1 MIKLKKE
8 GLVVF
13 IIVALNCILM
23 AFIDGVFS
31 ANYMQKSIFKL
42 IIFMLLPLFCLRKHN
57 NSHEIKKI
65 FKINKDS
72 HSILKSLALGLGVYI
87 FIIGAYFTI
96 GNFFDFSQI
105 TSSLENG
112 IGVNRSNF
120 IFVAL
125 YISFINSLLEEF
137 FFRGYAFIYLKK
149 YTTKKVAYI
158 FSSLAFA
165 IYHVAMMI
173 TWFDFILISLLIFS
187 LFVGGIIF
195 DFLDEK
201 SGTIYNSWFVHMFAN
216 FAINT
221 IGLILFG
228 IL

>member
-8 GLVVF
+8 ALAIF
-13 IIVALNCILM
+13 IIVVLNCILM

-31 ANYMQKSIFKL
+31 ANYIQKSIFK
-42 IIFMLLPLFCLRKHN
+42 IIVFMLLPLFYLKKHN
-57 NSHEIKKI
+57 NLHEIKKI
-65 FKINKDS
+65 FKISKDN
-72 HSILKSLALGLGVYI
+72 HSILKSLTLGFAVYLL
-87 FIIGAYFTI
+87 IIGSYFTI
-96 GNFFDFSQI
+96 GSYFDFNQI
-105 TSSLENG
+105 TSSLESG
-112 IGVNRSNF
+112 IGVNRNNF

-149 YTTKKVAYI
+149 YTTKKVAYV

-173 TWFDFILISLLIFS
+173 TWFDFILIALLIFS
-187 LFVGGIIF
+187 LFVSGVIF
-195 DFLDEK
+195 NFLDDK
-201 SGTIYNSWFVHMFAN
+201 SETIYNSWFVHMFAN
-216 FAINT
+216 FSINT

>member
-1 MIKLKKE
+1 MFKFKKE
-8 GLVVF
+8 SLVVF
-13 IIVALNCILM
+13 IIVILNCILM

-31 ANYMQKSIFKL
+31 ANYLQKSIFKI
-42 IIFMLLPLFCLRKHN
+42 IIFMLLPLLYLKKH
-57 NSHEIKKI
+57 HHLDEIKNI
-65 FKINKDS
+65 FKRKRDN
-72 HSILKSLALGLGVYI
+72 HSIFKSFTLG
-87 FIIGAYFTI
+87 IGIYLLIVVSYFTI
-96 GNFFDFSQI
+96 GNYFDFNQI
-105 TSSLENG
+105 TSSLESG
-112 IGVNRSNF
+112 IGVNSSNF

-158 FSSLAFA
+158 FSSLTFA

-173 TWFDFILISLLIFS
+173 TWFDFTLLALLIFS
-187 LFVGGIIF
+187 LFIGGVIF
-195 DFLDEK
+195 DFLDDK
-201 SGTIYNSWFVHMFAN
+201 SETIYNSWFVHMFAN

-228 IL
+228 II

>member
-8 GLVVF
+8 TWSIF
-13 IIVALNCILM
+13 IIVVLNCILM

-31 ANYMQKSIFKL
+31 ANYIQKSIFK
-42 IIFMLLPLFCLRKHN
+42 IIVFMLLPLFYLKKHN
-57 NSHEIKKI
+57 NLHEIKKI
-65 FKINKDS
+65 FKISKDN
-72 HSILKSLALGLGVYI
+72 HSILKSLILGFTVYLL
-87 FIIGAYFTI
+87 IIGSYFTI
-96 GNFFDFSQI
+96 GSYFDFNQI
-105 TSSLENG
+105 TSSLESG

-120 IFVAL
+120 IFVAI

-137 FFRGYAFIYLKK
+137 FFRGYAFIYFKK

-173 TWFDFILISLLIFS
+173 TWFDFMLIALLIFS
-187 LFVGGIIF
+187 LFVSGVIF
-195 DFLDEK
+195 NFLDDK

-216 FAINT
+216 FSINT

-228 IL
+228 II